1 MTSFIFRNVRLSFCD
16 APYLKKDLKDR
27 RFEDGDLGNQKLIP
41 ILVTSL
47 NAKRDMS
54 EQFPEM

>member
-1 MTSFIFRNVRLSFCD
+1 MCFLMTSFIFRNVRLSFCD

-41 ILVTSL
+41 IIGHRL
-47 NAKRDMS
+47 NTKRGIC
-54 EQFPEM
+54 

>member
-41 ILVTSL
+41 I
-47 NAKRDMS
+47 NGH
-54 EQFPEM
+54 QFERKEGYVRAVPS